1 MAKVIKKTSI
11 QQRKIHQDNKL
22 FNYYLVISDFI
33 DKNKK
38 YVYSVL
44 LVIVLAVVVGILYSK
59 KKSSDNEEAA
69 TELMKVRNIYLM
81 GAYDQAI
88 YGDSLGQSRG
98 LLFIVDNYGSTE
110 SGETAKIL
118 LANSFMALNDYDKA
132 EQYYN
137 DYSGNV
143 EYLKAAS
150 YAGLGSVY
158 EAKGDYSRAAKE
170 FEKAYKVNKELLNAD
185 EYLYDTIRNLFLA
198 KDFEAA
204 NKYIEEFKSEFPK
217 SKFLGQLERYTPPK

>member
-1 MAKVIKKTSI
+1 MAKTLKKTSAH
-11 QQRKIHQDNKL
+11 QRKIHQDNKL

-38 YVYSVL
+38 YFYSAL
-44 LVIVLAVVVGILYSK
+44 LIILVVVVVAILYVK
-59 KKSSDNEEAA
+59 KKSSENEEASA
-69 TELMKVRNIYLM
+69 ELMKVRQVYLT

-118 LANSFMALNDYDKA
+118 LANSFMALKDYDKA
-132 EQYYN
+132 EYYYK
-137 DYSGNV
+137 DYSGRV

-150 YAGLGSVY
+150 HSGLGSVY
-158 EAKGDYSRAAKE
+158 EAKGDYTNAAKE
-170 FEKAYKVNKELLNAD
+170 FEKAYKVNKEQLNSD
-185 EYLYDTIRNLFLA
+185 EYLFNAIKNLYLA
-198 KDFEAA
+198 KDYEGT
-204 NKYIEEFKSEFPK
+204 KKLIEEFKTEFPK
-217 SKFLGQLERYTPPK
+217 SKYLGQLERYSPPK